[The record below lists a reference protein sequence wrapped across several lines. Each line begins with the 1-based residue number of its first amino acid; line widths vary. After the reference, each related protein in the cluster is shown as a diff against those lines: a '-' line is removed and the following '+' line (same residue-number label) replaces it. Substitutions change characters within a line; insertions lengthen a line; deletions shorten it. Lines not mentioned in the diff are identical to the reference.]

1 MNINFLDNIL
11 SAARSK
17 TNESS
22 PRAKTSSLPAER
34 TYPHERERGKKLAR
48 RDIAKIED
56 LERVESLESRARMC
70 TWAKSIFEFDV
81 TAAAVARGSLSL
93 SLSLSLSPSIRR
105 DVES

>member
-1 MNINFLDNIL
+1 MNHLHVLKLALFQPSGRI
-11 SAARSK
+11 
-17 TNESS
+17 
-22 PRAKTSSLPAER
+22 R
-34 TYPHERERGKKLAR
+34 TRERGKKLAR

-93 SLSLSLSPSIRR
+93 SLPQ
-105 DVES
+105 